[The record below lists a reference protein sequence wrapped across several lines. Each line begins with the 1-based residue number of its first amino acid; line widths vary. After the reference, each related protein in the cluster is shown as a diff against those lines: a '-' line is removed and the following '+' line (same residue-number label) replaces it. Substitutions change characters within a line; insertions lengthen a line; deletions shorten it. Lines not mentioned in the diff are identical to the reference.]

1 MCLWLYNVY
10 SFLGESCWDFIE
22 ASLWK
27 RGLQKKSPCAA
38 VAQTAAGGATGPA
51 KPEESTAPSLSAR
64 PCAGIKGED
73 ATDGPMRPSGTCQ
86 NPHPTAAVGSAVA
99 GLAPVGP
106 CPPDLRYSANLNVQ
120 RKEKKMFVVLLVVSH
135 WGVGPKVMCWP
146 AGPTVIEVLWLS
158 RSCAVLM
165 EVVVW
170 VALVQ
175 PMPVGIFCF
184 ANPPHLHSYFILQSI
199 S

>member
-1 MCLWLYNVY
+1 M
-10 SFLGESCWDFIE
+10 
-22 ASLWK
+22 
-27 RGLQKKSPCAA
+27 
-38 VAQTAAGGATGPA
+38 AQTAAGGATGPA

-135 WGVGPKVMCWP
+135 
-146 AGPTVIEVLWLS
+146 
-158 RSCAVLM
+158 
-165 EVVVW
+165 
-170 VALVQ
+170 
-175 PMPVGIFCF
+175 
-184 ANPPHLHSYFILQSI
+184 
-199 S
+199 